1 MLMFFK
7 SVFRSSLAAWCLFL
21 SLASGAVSV
30 APPLG
35 SNMVL
40 QRGKPVPVAGKAAAN
55 KGITVSFNGQTKT
68 TTSDAAGNWH
78 VSLDPMVA
86 KVAGGNLTAAETGA
100 NTVTLSN
107 VVVGDVWICG
117 GQSNMDM
124 ILGSCNRQVDID
136 SANYPVMR
144 QFRAP
149 LVQSGT
155 PLKTVSGNWVACSPS
170 TASGFSAVAFY
181 FGRKICQDQGS
192 AIPIGLY
199 LASVGGT
206 TIDPWLAPEGAIDIP
221 VLAPLYSQPVM
232 PSGPFRLFNGMVY
245 PYAHLPAKGMIW
257 YQGENAQS
265 TTQSPDSYYLKM
277 KALAQGYKRM
287 LGMDDFAF
295 YFVQLAYWGQ
305 QQTSPEPVL
314 FSGGWDADTR
324 IQQARAMALPHS
336 GMASA
341 MDVGSSLDGDQI
353 WDGWHPKDKYDVG
366 ERLALWAL
374 KNDYGRP
381 IETASGPVLRDVTVS
396 GSSLVCAFDH
406 VGSGLMV
413 GSKAEYLPTVEV
425 VGGALDKFSIAG
437 ATGPWYDA
445 IATIVGNTVVVSHP
459 SVPTPRK
466 VSYACWQNPVGAN
479 LYNKVTLDGVSNGL
493 PASPFHIDD
502 VTAKFTI
509 TASAGAGGSISP
521 AGATS
526 FLKRAT
532 TLYTITPD
540 PGQFIQDVKVD
551 GVSVGAVKYF
561 TFDPIDA
568 NHTIAATFAAT
579 APGFTIAASASGG
592 GSLTPSGT
600 VSVTQGASQGFTV
613 SSTSGAN
620 VALTVDGKPL
630 GPRTSYVFADVRENH
645 TIGATFTIPITAQ
658 AGYGGSISPTGTTYV
673 TYGGNQTYTITP
685 QSGFTIS
692 KVTVDGVN
700 VGTGASHTFNN
711 VITSHSIT
719 ATFTGSGGGGGIPQ
733 SGKIY
738 CSFLTD
744 NLPASG
750 NISSWASYLPAG
762 KTLTQQNAP
771 SVEVIDGRKFV
782 KNVAND
788 ADCLNLGT
796 VASAIPCTGATIVVV
811 AKPSL
816 FGSDPGW
823 TSIVDFFY
831 DRLVLG
837 IMNGTGKVVV
847 RRNGSLETSS
857 VTIPDGQTTI
867 LSLVVQ
873 QNGTYKVFANG
884 VEVMNVTSTSDMSAI
899 VPGIAGG
906 FANNVTFGRNWPDG
920 WTTYN
925 GYYGDSFVYTTA
937 LADSERQ
944 QLETYLVNRLTAT
957 GATFTI
963 SSSAGTGGSISPTGA
978 VIVNEGADQT
988 FTITPDTGYAISGVT
1003 VDGGGIGAVAS
1014 HTFNDVGANHTIAAS
1029 FVATGNLPPSV
1040 SSVADQDIAVNS
1052 STPVL
1057 AFTVGDTTTAAAD
1070 LTVVAV
1076 SSNTTLVPNANI
1088 VLGGGGAGRTVRV
1101 TPAAGQTGETT
1112 ITLSVSDGSLTAS
1125 TSFVVTVAAAGASKA
1140 VSINVGLN
1148 GVLAPSDVAGVV
1160 PVAGWNELSGSS
1172 NPSTSV
1178 LLDES
1183 GGAVPGMSVSF
1194 QGNVNTFNN
1203 TGVPDQTML
1212 SGFLSGNPMV
1222 AQFSNIPY
1230 ARYDV
1235 YVYYA
1240 GFNNNNT
1247 YSLTWVATD
1256 TATATVVDTRYSVR
1270 GSLTGPQLFPTPGLV
1285 RSEYATL
1292 AEAAAQAA
1300 LGNGGNWL
1308 RFTGL
1313 SAANLRISETSE
1325 SFFHENGFSGVQIV
1339 NTSPV
1344 NTFGTWIAGFPGLGN
1359 AAGFN
1364 DDADGDGISNGL
1376 ENHLGTDPT
1385 ESSSGLTDVAS
1396 SGRSFVFRHTRSNEP
1411 ASDVSAL
1418 YQWSTDLG
1426 DWFGSGQTNGQGV
1439 SATIASTVITDTNAP
1454 DNDLVEVT
1462 VMLTE
1467 GSAAGVF
1474 ARIEC
1479 SQIP

>member
-1 MLMFFK
+1 MYFK
-7 SVFRSSLAAWCLFL
+7 SLVQPSFAACLL
-21 SLASGAVSV
+21 LMSVANGAVSI

-40 QRGKPVPVAGKAAAN
+40 QRGKPVPVSGKAAAN
-55 KGITVSFNGQTKT
+55 KGITVTFNGQTKT
-68 TTSDAAGNWH
+68 TTADASGNWL
-78 VSLDPMVA
+78 VSLDPMAA
-86 KVAGGNLTAAETGA
+86 KVTGGNLTATETGA

-107 VVVGDVWICG
+107 VVVGDVWICS

-124 ILGSCNRQVDID
+124 ALASCNRQADID
-136 SANYPVMR
+136 TANFPALR
-144 QFRAP
+144 HFRAP
-149 LVQSGT
+149 LVQAAT
-155 PLKTVSGNWVACSPS
+155 PLDTVAGSWSVCSPS
-170 TASGFSAVAFY
+170 TAGGFSAVAFY

-206 TIDPWLAPEGAIDIP
+206 TIDPWLAPEGATGIP
-221 VLAPLYSQPVM
+221 ALAPLYSQAVM

-245 PYAHLPAKGMIW
+245 PYAPLPAKGMIW

-324 IQQARAMALPHS
+324 LQQARAMALPHA

-353 WDGWHPKDKYDVG
+353 WDGWHPKNKFDVG

-381 IETASGPVLRDVTVS
+381 IATVSGPVLRDVTVS
-396 GSSLVCAFDH
+396 GSNLVCSFDH
-406 VGSGLMV
+406 VGNGLMV
-413 GSKAEYLPTVEV
+413 GSKTDYMPTVEV

-445 IATIVGNTVVVSHP
+445 NATIVGDTVVVSHP
-459 SVPTPRK
+459 SVPVPRK

-479 LYNKVTLDGVSNGL
+479 LYNKVTLDGVANGL
-493 PASPFHIDD
+493 PASPFHVDD
-502 VTAKFTI
+502 VTAKHTI
-509 TASAGAGGSISP
+509 TASAGAGGTISP
-521 AGATS
+521 AGTS
-526 FLKRAT
+526 TFLKRAT

-551 GVSVGAVKYF
+551 GISVGAVRHY
-561 TFDPIDA
+561 TFDPLDA
-568 NHTIAATFAAT
+568 DHTIAATFAAT
-579 APGFTIAASASGG
+579 APVFTISASASGG
-592 GSLTPSGT
+592 GSLTPNGA
-600 VSVTQGASQGFTV
+600 VSVTQGASQGFAV
-613 SSTSGAN
+613 ASTSGAN
-620 VALTVDGKPL
+620 VALTVDGKLL
-630 GPRTSYVFADVRENH
+630 GPRTGYVFADVRENH
-645 TIGATFTIPITAQ
+645 SIDATFTMPIVAQ
-658 AGYGGSISPTGTTYV
+658 AGYGGLITPTGTTYV
-673 TYGGNQTYTITP
+673 TYGGSQSYTITP
-685 QSGFTIS
+685 QSGFAIS

-700 VGTGASHTFNN
+700 VGTGNTHTFTNVTSSHT
-711 VITSHSIT
+711 IT
-719 ATFTGSGGGGGIPQ
+719 ATFTGSGGSGGISRP
-733 SGKIY
+733 GNIY

-750 NISSWASYLPAG
+750 NINSWASYLPAG
-762 KTLTQQNAP
+762 KTLTQQNTP

-782 KNVAND
+782 KNIASE

-796 VASAIPCTGATIVVV
+796 IASAIPCTGATIVVV

-816 FGSDPGW
+816 LGSDPGW

-847 RRNGSLETSS
+847 RRNGSLETSAA
-857 VTIPDGQTTI
+857 TIPDGQTTI

-873 QNGTYKVFANG
+873 QNGNYKVFANG

-899 VPGIAGG
+899 VPGVAGG

-920 WTTYN
+920 WTAYN

-937 LADSERQ
+937 LADAERQ
-944 QLETYLVNRLTAT
+944 QLETYLVNRLTAS

-963 SSSAGTGGSISPTGA
+963 SASAGTGGSISPSGA

-988 FTITPDTGYAISGVT
+988 FTITPDAGYAISGVT
-1003 VDGGGIGAVAS
+1003 VDGSGIGAVAS
-1014 HTFNDVGANHTIAAS
+1014 HTFHDVAANHVIAAG

-1057 AFTVGDTTTAAAD
+1057 AFTVGDTTTPAAG
-1070 LTVVAV
+1070 LTVTAV
-1076 SSNTTLVPNANI
+1076 SSNTTLVPNTGI
-1088 VLGGGGAGRTVRV
+1088 VLGGSGANRSVRV
-1101 TPAAGQTGETT
+1101 TPAANQTGEAT
-1112 ITLSVSDGSLTAS
+1112 ITLSVSDGSLTAT
-1125 TSFVVTVAAAGASKA
+1125 TSFVVTVSAAGASKA
-1140 VSINVGLN
+1140 VSINVGMN
-1148 GVLAPSDVAGVV
+1148 GILALSDVAGVV

-1172 NPSTSV
+1172 HPSSSV

-1183 GGAVPGMSVSF
+1183 GGVVPGMSVSF
-1194 QGNVNTFNN
+1194 QGNGNTFNN
-1203 TGVPDQTML
+1203 SGVPDQTML
-1212 SGFLSGNPMV
+1212 SGFLSGNPMTV
-1222 AQFSNIPY
+1222 QFSNIPY
-1230 ARYDV
+1230 ERYDV

-1256 TATATVVDTRYSVR
+1256 TGTSSVVDTRHSVR
-1270 GSLTGPQLFPTPGLV
+1270 GSLAGPQLFPNPGLV

-1292 AEAAAQAA
+1292 AEANAQAA

-1313 SAANLRISETSE
+1313 TAANLRIAETSD
-1325 SFFHENGFSGVQIV
+1325 SFFHENGFAGIQIV

-1344 NTFGTWIAGFPGLGN
+1344 NTFASWIAGFPGVGG
-1359 AAGFN
+1359 ASGFN
-1364 DDADGDGISNGL
+1364 DDADGDGIGNGL

-1385 ESSSGLTDVAS
+1385 QASPGLTDVS
-1396 SGRSFVFRHTRSNEP
+1396 SSARSFVFRHTRSNEP
-1411 ASDVSAL
+1411 ASDVAAV
-1418 YQWSTDLG
+1418 YQWSTDLSH
-1426 DWFGSGQTNGQGV
+1426 WFGPDQTNAQGV
-1439 SATIASTVITDTNAP
+1439 AATIASTVITDTDAP
-1454 DNDLVEVT
+1454 DKDLVEVMVT
-1462 VMLTE
+1462 LTE
-1467 GSAAGVF
+1467 GSPSGVF

-1479 SQIP
+1479 SRLP